1 MDIEDILTE
10 EQYRQE
16 CGVGGGGEGEQSL
29 QARAPTS
36 VYSVYN
42 TFPHSSPLLGLEL
55 QTKIKEEA
63 APLAEP
69 PGGPGDCSAGQEFST
84 EYSTEFSF
92 GLGGFRG
99 GWDEPAGPA
108 APPAAVKQTVIAV
121 PSVREDRVG
130 SNSTTPAVR
139 DEKYWERRR

>member
-1 MDIEDILTE
+1 VDIEDILTE

-16 CGVGGGGEGEQSL
+16 CGVGGGGEGEQQHSL

-42 TFPHSSPLLGLEL
+42 PFPHSSPLLGLEL

-63 APLAEP
+63 APL
-69 PGGPGDCSAGQEFST
+69 PGDCSAGQEFST

-108 APPAAVKQTVIAV
+108 APPAAVKQSVIAV

-130 SNSTTPAVR
+130 SNPATPAVR